1 MKTND
6 KAYIFFSAHV
16 LVAASH
22 TPPALAQS
30 AAVFAVFT
38 SWAKEGPAK
47 ASARAIANMEIR
59 VFMSFLPYAVL
70 NVKPAFAGLG
80 SEEQPNLS
88 RVEMVPV
95 GPIHHPVS
103 AVDPAEG
110 NPAERPLRWPGFF
123 ASSTT
128 KPTSQKERTP
138 TEADALS

>member
-59 VFMSFLPYAVL
+59 VFMSFSLTLYL
-70 NVKPAFAGLG
+70 TSVKPAFAGLG

-95 GPIHHPVS
+95 GPDHHHPVS
-103 AVDPAEG
+103 ALDPAEG
-110 NPAERPLRWPGFF
+110 NPA
-123 ASSTT
+123 
-128 KPTSQKERTP
+128 
-138 TEADALS
+138 

>member
-80 SEEQPNLS
+80 SEEQANLS

-103 AVDPAEG
+103 ALDPAEG
-110 NPAERPLRWPGFF
+110 NPA
-123 ASSTT
+123 
-128 KPTSQKERTP
+128 
-138 TEADALS
+138 

>member
-1 MKTND
+1 MARKVSRYGTPDPIVESMRAAGFLVKKSALPRDYRKVSADRSRRPSRHETND
-6 KAYIFFSAHV
+6 KVYIFFSAHV

-70 NVKPAFAGLG
+70 N
-80 SEEQPNLS
+80 Q
-88 RVEMVPV
+88 R
-95 GPIHHPVS
+95 
-103 AVDPAEG
+103 
-110 NPAERPLRWPGFF
+110 
-123 ASSTT
+123 
-128 KPTSQKERTP
+128 
-138 TEADALS
+138 